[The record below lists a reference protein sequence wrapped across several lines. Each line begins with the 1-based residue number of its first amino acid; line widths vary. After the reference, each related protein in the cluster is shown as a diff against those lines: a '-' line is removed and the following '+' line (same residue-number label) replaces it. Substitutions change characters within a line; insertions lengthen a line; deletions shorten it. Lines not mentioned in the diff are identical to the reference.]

1 MRAHFWGVPVSSTIV
16 AASHPAKQEEEV
28 KFQKVTP
35 NLVVS
40 SISASLKFY
49 ERAVGLQ
56 RQMTVPEQEPFVFAG
71 VGAGNVEIFLN
82 QREAAAAEYPAFASK
97 PLGGTFTMYIEVD
110 DVEELYRRVQASKAK
125 IVMPME
131 KKFYGMQEFAVADPD
146 GYLITF
152 AQRVAG

>member
-1 MRAHFWGVPVSSTIV
+1 M
-16 AASHPAKQEEEV
+16 
-28 KFQKVTP
+28 KFHKVTP

-40 SISASLKFY
+40 NVSASLKFY
-49 ERAVGLQ
+49 EQVLGLT

-71 VGAGNVEIFLN
+71 VGSGNVEIFLN
-82 QREAAAAEYPAFASK
+82 QKETVVAEYAAFAGK

-110 DVEELYRRVQASKAK
+110 DVEELHRRIQQHKAK
-125 IVMPME
+125 IVMALE

-152 AQRVAG
+152 AQRVV

>member
-1 MRAHFWGVPVSSTIV
+1 MRAHFWGVPVSSMP
-16 AASHPAKQEEEV
+16 AHPAQQEEEV

-40 SISASLKFY
+40 NVSASLKFY
-49 ERAVGLQ
+49 EEVLGFA
-56 RQMTVPEQEPFVFAG
+56 RQMTVPEQQPFVFAG
-71 VGAGNVEIFLN
+71 VGSGGVEVFLN
-82 QREAAAAEYPAFASK
+82 QKEAVAAEYPAFSGK

-110 DVEELYRRVQASKAK
+110 DVEELHRRAQEHKAR

-131 KKFYGMQEFAVADPD
+131 KKFYGMKEFAVADPD

-152 AQRVAG
+152 AQRAD